1 MRKLLTLILALL
13 LASGLA
19 QAQTQM
25 VDLRL
30 TLRDGAGG
38 RQVLRFGLAPSAT
51 NGIAAGLCESELP
64 PLPPAGIF
72 EARFIGADISVPE
85 LGLGSYRDYR
95 AGDKNYRGTQ
105 THELQ
110 YQTGAGTIISIN
122 WNLPAGV
129 TGLLQDLLGGV
140 VVNQAMTGA
149 GSFVVNNP
157 GIINKLKM
165 TITYTGAVALV
176 APPPPVLVAPANG
189 ATNSS
194 TSPTLAWNDSPSAAA
209 YQLQVST
216 TSSFA
221 ATVVDQSG
229 ICDTLF
235 SVSGLR
241 TRTQYYWRVQASN
254 AGVNGGWTTAAPF
267 SFTTPVQQKSD
278 FIPFAYQLSQNF
290 PNPFN
295 PSTAIKFVLP
305 KAGKVTL
312 QIFNETG
319 QLVRALVDGEMNA
332 GRHEIS
338 WDGRNQAGAAVASG
352 VYFYQL
358 VVHKPNGALAFT
370 ETKRMAFVQ

>member
-1 MRKLLTLILALL
+1 MRKLLTFTLALL

-19 QAQTQM
+19 QAQTQT
-25 VDLRL
+25 VDFRL

-95 AGDKNYRGTQ
+95 AGDKNFRSTQ

-110 YQTGAGTIISIN
+110 YQPGAGTIISIN

-165 TITYTGAVALV
+165 TITYTGAVALA

-194 TSPTLAWNDSPSAAA
+194 TSPTLAWNDSPGAAA

-221 ATVVDQSG
+221 ATVADQSG
-229 ICDTLF
+229 ICDTSF

-267 SFTTPVQQKSD
+267 SFTTPVQQKD
-278 FIPFAYQLSQNF
+278 EVVPLAYQLNQNF

-295 PSTAIKFVLP
+295 PGTAIKFILP
-305 KAGKVTL
+305 RAGKVTL
-312 QIFNETG
+312 QIYNETG
-319 QLVRALVDGEMNA
+319 QLVRALVDGEMNV

-338 WDGRNQAGAAVASG
+338 WDGRNQSGAAAASG
-352 VYFYQL
+352 IYFYRL
-358 VVHKPNGALAFT
+358 VAHKSNGEVIFT